1 MFGEGFGN
9 KNPMHATFAH
19 EYPLEARSVGKARHN
34 VARFASR
41 SGLEPHQV
49 SDVVLAVG
57 EAISNIVRHS
67 GSLRNF
73 SLSGESDNERLVIWV
88 EDLGKGFRLDP
99 QLLREPEVLDTGG
112 LGIYL
117 MNQFMDRAEFKTRP
131 SGGSVVR
138 LEKWKRMRP
147 PFE

>member
-1 MFGEGFGN
+1 
-9 KNPMHATFAH
+9 MHATFAH
-19 EYPLEARSVGKARHN
+19 DYPLEPRSVGKARHN

-73 SLSGESDNERLVIWV
+73 SLSGESDNERLVIWI

-99 QLLREPEVLDTGG
+99 QLLREPEVCDTGG

-117 MNQFMDRAEFKTRP
+117 MNRFMDSAEFKTRP
-131 SGGSVVR
+131 SGGSVYGLKSGSETRRR
-138 LEKWKRMRP
+138 LNRL
-147 PFE
+147 